1 MALIIAIL
9 LGVAALAF
17 VLYPLYR
24 REAKVSLGT
33 SKSEQLKIASVVAGK
48 GDATHLMQ
56 TSSEVVAEQ
65 EQSARTA
72 LQEVEFDYQLGNIEE
87 PDYQELRERYM
98 RRALL
103 ALKSRYVREQE
114 IDDEIEVQLHKLKE
128 TREIHEEAD
137 H

>member
-24 REAKVSLGT
+24 RDGSISLAT
-33 SKSEQLKIASVVAGK
+33 SSGEQLMVASVLAGK
-48 GDATHLMQ
+48 GDATTVIQ
-56 TSSEVVAEQ
+56 TSSDVVAEQ

-103 ALKSRYVREQE
+103 ALKSRYEHEQE
-114 IDDEIEVQLHKLKE
+114 IDDEIEEQLRRLKE
-128 TREIHEEAD
+128 TRETHEEAD
-137 H
+137 R

>member
-24 REAKVSLGT
+24 RDGSISLAT
-33 SKSEQLKIASVVAGK
+33 SSGEQLKVASVLAGK
-48 GDATHLMQ
+48 GDATTVIQ
-56 TSSEVVAEQ
+56 TSSDVVAEQ

-103 ALKSRYVREQE
+103 ALKSRYEHEQE
-114 IDDEIEVQLHKLKE
+114 IDDEIEEQLRRLKE
-128 TREIHEEAD
+128 TRETHEEAD
-137 H
+137 R

>member
-24 REAKVSLGT
+24 RDGSMSLAT
-33 SKSEQLKIASVVAGK
+33 SGGEQLKVASVLAGK
-48 GDATHLMQ
+48 GDATTVIQ
-56 TSSEVVAEQ
+56 TSSDVVAEQ

-103 ALKSRYVREQE
+103 ALKSRYEHEQE
-114 IDDEIEVQLHKLKE
+114 IDDEIEEQLRRLKE
-128 TREIHEEAD
+128 TRETHEEAD
-137 H
+137 R

>member
-24 REAKVSLGT
+24 RDGSMPLGA
-33 SKSEQLKIASVVAGK
+33 SRGEQLKMASVLAGT
-48 GDATHLMQ
+48 GDATHVMQ

-65 EQSARTA
+65 EQSARIA

-87 PDYQELRERYM
+87 PDYQALRGRYM

-103 ALKSRYVREQE
+103 ALKSRYEREQE
-114 IDDEIEVQLHKLKE
+114 IDDEIEVQLRKLKE

-137 H
+137 R